1 MQILNGEH
9 GLCAYCTV
17 QYNEHGYR
25 RTYCTQITYSKN
37 VPLIFGMK
45 GCGGGVEGD
54 GRQPRVLQFLLL
66 HLNHESLKICWGQA
80 PHGYKHTLMF
90 GYTGSHMV

>member
-45 GCGGGVEGD
+45 GCGGGVDIWYEK
-54 GRQPRVLQFLLL
+54 L
-66 HLNHESLKICWGQA
+66 
-80 PHGYKHTLMF
+80 
-90 GYTGSHMV
+90 